1 MSASMSAPG
10 AVPPVFVTYAIGG
23 ARWTATSIARA
34 IRLQY
39 SSIVRSQP
47 GRPLLYVYT
56 NAPQLPIPSNTTF
69 GAPVRIEVRNASIDT
84 SVKGNLS
91 VNLAGV
97 SHRCRER
104 YVRRGSWICLSRT
117 KLELMR
123 AHSEAG
129 ERAVWIDLDTLV
141 FKPVP
146 PREFVVG
153 YQHGKSRADGPS
165 VFGGARIAPR
175 HEAYGDLWSLDAATI
190 DKILRMEDGM
200 SDAELPDYDTQ
211 GLIAIALTRGVIDTP
226 IVQDLD
232 ASQSYGFECV
242 DRHGHPNSAIGH
254 PGSGN
259 MKMAVVNGDLAC
271 KGKPIA
277 ALSFTATIYAKLAL
291 RSDRPDFKW
300 ANNDA
305 GKRWLTDY
313 FFNARIAHEC
323 KGKAKGARLHSFGA
337 CREAFY
343 VAEEKARLREGAA
356 KLRADEDRED
366 SSTGSEDAS

>member
-1 MSASMSAPG
+1 MSW
-10 AVPPVFVTYAIGG
+10 
-23 ARWTATSIARA
+23 R
-34 IRLQY
+34 
-39 SSIVRSQP
+39 
-47 GRPLLYVYT
+47 
-56 NAPQLPIPSNTTF
+56 
-69 GAPVRIEVRNASIDT
+69 
-84 SVKGNLS
+84 
-91 VNLAGV
+91 
-97 SHRCRER
+97 
-104 YVRRGSWICLSRT
+104 
-117 KLELMR
+117 
-123 AHSEAG
+123 
-129 ERAVWIDLDTLV
+129 
-141 FKPVP
+141 
-146 PREFVVG
+146 
-153 YQHGKSRADGPS
+153 
-165 VFGGARIAPR
+165 
-175 HEAYGDLWSLDAATI
+175 SLDAATI
-190 DKILRMEDGM
+190 DKILRMETGM

-277 ALSFTATIYAKLAL
+277 ALSFTATNYAKLAL
-291 RSDRPDFKW
+291 RSDWPDFKW

-305 GKRWLTDY
+305 GERWLTDY

-343 VAEEKARLREGAA
+343 AAEEKARLREGAA
-356 KLRADEDRED
+356 KLRADEDMDD
-366 SSTGSEDAS
+366 SSP

>member
-1 MSASMSAPG
+1 
-10 AVPPVFVTYAIGG
+10 
-23 ARWTATSIARA
+23 
-34 IRLQY
+34 
-39 SSIVRSQP
+39 
-47 GRPLLYVYT
+47 
-56 NAPQLPIPSNTTF
+56 
-69 GAPVRIEVRNASIDT
+69 
-84 SVKGNLS
+84 
-91 VNLAGV
+91 
-97 SHRCRER
+97 
-104 YVRRGSWICLSRT
+104 
-117 KLELMR
+117 
-123 AHSEAG
+123 
-129 ERAVWIDLDTLV
+129 
-141 FKPVP
+141 
-146 PREFVVG
+146 
-153 YQHGKSRADGPS
+153 
-165 VFGGARIAPR
+165 
-175 HEAYGDLWSLDAATI
+175 
-190 DKILRMEDGM
+190 M

-211 GLIAIALTRGVIDTP
+211 GLIASALTRGVIDTP

-277 ALSFTATIYAKLAL
+277 ALSFTATNYAKLAL

-305 GKRWLTDY
+305 GKRWLADY

-356 KLRADEDRED
+356 KLRDDEDRED
-366 SSTGSEDAS
+366 SNSEDAS